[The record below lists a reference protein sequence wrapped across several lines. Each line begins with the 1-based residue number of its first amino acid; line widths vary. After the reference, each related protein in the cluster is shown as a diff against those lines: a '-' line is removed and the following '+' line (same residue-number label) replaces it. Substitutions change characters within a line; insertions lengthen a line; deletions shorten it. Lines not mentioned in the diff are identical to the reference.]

1 MKDNLILLK
10 EEILG
15 DLHRLSNNSKIE
27 NENINNIKN
36 KFKKYINEFNSKAN
50 IISIDID
57 TLSIYE
63 IAEELFSEDLK
74 LLNKWK
80 LEFL

>member
-1 MKDNLILLK
+1 MKDNLIILK

-15 DLHRLSNNSKIE
+15 DLYQLPNEYEIE
-27 NENINNIKN
+27 NEIVNNIKN
-36 KFKKYINEFNSKAN
+36 KFKKYIDEFNSKAN

-57 TLSIYE
+57 RLSIYE

-80 LEFL
+80 LNCL